1 MERFC
6 KHVYSGRRP
15 LYCLCGT
22 RFPRYVKTL
31 YVEAEDKGVL
41 LGANIDTISK
51 VAVGAA
57 AVTAGVHA
65 VRRMKGE

>member
-1 MERFC
+1 MA
-6 KHVYSGRRP
+6 SRP
-15 LYCLCGT
+15 
-22 RFPRYVKTL
+22 L

-41 LGANIDTISK
+41 LGANIDTVAK

-57 AVTAGVHA
+57 AVAAGVHA

>member
-1 MERFC
+1 MEWLS
-6 KHVYSGRRP
+6 KPVYPGRRP
-15 LYCLCGT
+15 CIACVEPN
-22 RFPRYVKTL
+22 FPDASRPL

-41 LGANIDTISK
+41 LGADVGTVAK

-57 AVTAGVHA
+57 AVAAGVHA